1 MNESFPEI
9 RGDAARQALDSL
21 RGYAYQIVSTCLA
34 WMSLRDD
41 ERLFVEVAE
50 DYAVATQ
57 RALEGTQVRDTAK
70 SGSITFSSPK
80 VAETVDSLFKLREL
94 NPGVDVQ
101 VRDLLPYLPS
111 VIS

>member
-1 MNESFPEI
+1 
-9 RGDAARQALDSL
+9 
-21 RGYAYQIVSTCLA
+21 
-34 WMSLRDD
+34 MSLRDD